1 MRIVVER
8 GETSIL
14 DKRFADRTLYV
25 GRQEACQIRLAAD
38 ETVSGRHLMI
48 LEEEGRWY
56 VEPLHDQL
64 HRSFLNDK
72 PLRGRETLRDRDV
85 LTVGEY
91 KIKVYP
97 SKKDNE
103 RFIPVEVVYRSKS
116 EIAETA
122 ELDYEDLD
130 LDQTAVVK
138 QRHDTFSLSKGSFDY
153 ISSFSSKVASI
164 ADPHAILAMAV
175 DSLIEDFQASCVW
188 IGLRTDDEGN
198 LNLSTGRDMAGRV
211 IDAPAL
217 ARRAQKAVVECGRA
231 VLFPEA
237 NHNGEKSAIAAPLM
251 NSSGGMGM
259 VYLEN
264 QANRGKFNPSDLD
277 FTVFVASEMATAL
290 GRVLYAQWVHS
301 EEVRSAGQEMTRRV
315 QARIVPWQLPQWSGL
330 RMAALMENGSGVC
343 TDFYDVVP
351 WSDKLAMVL
360 IGQISGDE
368 PDSAVLMGELS
379 AGFRIG
385 AVHQDAPA
393 VLTRQLS
400 WMLFSTR
407 NDPRRVNLGVLSLV
421 PQTGEFHLV
430 HVGQVR
436 AYVIDGEGD
445 GKRLESPNEQ
455 LVGEARKSKYESV
468 SGKLEEGQALALC
481 TGGLFSLASS
491 DGRLFQESQL
501 LDLLSDSQRESP
513 STVLGELASELSA
526 FLSGERPSQD
536 VTVLLFRRSAD

>member
-1 MRIVVER
+1 
-8 GETSIL
+8 
-14 DKRFADRTLYV
+14 
-25 GRQEACQIRLAAD
+25 
-38 ETVSGRHLMI
+38 
-48 LEEEGRWY
+48 
-56 VEPLHDQL
+56 
-64 HRSFLNDK
+64 
-72 PLRGRETLRDRDV
+72 
-85 LTVGEY
+85 
-91 KIKVYP
+91 
-97 SKKDNE
+97 
-103 RFIPVEVVYRSKS
+103 
-116 EIAETA
+116 
-122 ELDYEDLD
+122 
-130 LDQTAVVK
+130 
-138 QRHDTFSLSKGSFDY
+138 
-153 ISSFSSKVASI
+153 
-164 ADPHAILAMAV
+164 
-175 DSLIEDFQASCVW
+175 
-188 IGLRTDDEGN
+188 
-198 LNLSTGRDMAGRV
+198 
-211 IDAPAL
+211 
-217 ARRAQKAVVECGRA
+217 
-231 VLFPEA
+231 
-237 NHNGEKSAIAAPLM
+237 
-251 NSSGGMGM
+251 
-259 VYLEN
+259 
-264 QANRGKFNPSDLD
+264 
-277 FTVFVASEMATAL
+277 
-290 GRVLYAQWVHS
+290 
-301 EEVRSAGQEMTRRV
+301 
-315 QARIVPWQLPQWSGL
+315 
-330 RMAALMENGSGVC
+330 MENGSGVC